1 MATRLS
7 SRPVPGAVT
16 GAPVH
21 IPFVLFCTQ
30 GERWC
35 GWQRTANSQREFLLL
50 AADRRVHEAACL
62 GGLVAATSLRE
73 ADGT

>member
-7 SRPVPGAVT
+7 SRPAPGEFT
-16 GAPVH
+16 GAPLR

-35 GWQRTANSQREFLLL
+35 GWQRTANSRGEFAVL
-50 AADRRVHEAACL
+50 AMDRRQHEAGCR
-62 GGLVAATSLRE
+62 GGLVLA
-73 ADGT
+73 GG